1 MSAPDV
7 KLALFFTPFTA
18 GGKTSASNAITSEI
32 APTQLYGC
40 KRLL

>member
-1 MSAPDV
+1 MSDLDV
-7 KLALFFTPFTA
+7 KLALFLHRSPRELKPQRVTPWHL
-18 GGKTSASNAITSEI
+18 I